1 MDLSFDDAAFSGD
14 VPLFPLPG
22 LVLLPCGLLPL
33 HVFEERY
40 REMTRD
46 AVSSEG
52 FIAMALLKPG
62 YEAEYH
68 HQAPPIEEHV
78 CVGRIAMQ
86 REHADGRWD
95 LVLTGVRRAR
105 VLEEDLSRAYRRAR
119 VDLLKDVSPAPKDQV
134 ALTEGLRES
143 MLKAPPALV
152 RDSKRLAT
160 ALEVLQSVPDVI
172 PLGMG
177 VDLVADAL
185 TLSVEDRLALL
196 RTQDVE
202 PRVVALTT
210 LLRHKTQRA
219 RRKTKPGSPPDYSQN

>member
-1 MDLSFDDAAFSGD
+1 VDLNFDDAAFSGN

-22 LVLLPCGLLPL
+22 LVLLPCGMLPL

-40 REMTRD
+40 RSMTRD
-46 AVSSEG
+46 AVATEG
-52 FIAMALLKPG
+52 LIAMALLKPG
-62 YEAEYH
+62 YEADY

-105 VLEEDLSRAYRRAR
+105 ILEEDRSRAYRRAR
-119 VDLLKDVSPAPKDQV
+119 VELLGDVSPSPKDRV
-134 ALTEGLRES
+134 PLTQDLRDA

-152 RDSKRLAT
+152 RDSKRLVT

-172 PLGMG
+172 PLGMA

-185 TLSVEDRLALL
+185 ALAIEDRLALL
-196 RTQDVE
+196 QTHDVQ

-210 LLRHKTQRA
+210 LLRYQSQRDQS
-219 RRKTKPGSPPDYSQN
+219 RKTPGAPPDYSQN